1 MELDGS
7 DRLAGAAK
15 ALAIGLG
22 FHPVA
27 AATFTAA
34 DVQRAARIAPPEGRL
49 GFH

>member
-15 ALAIGLG
+15 ALAIGPG

-34 DVQRAARIAPPEGRL
+34 DVRGRL
-49 GFH
+49 ALLRPKAG